1 MITNFFSILH
11 KCFVDLRSVS
21 ILMTVWLIIVILIMI
36 ELGIFSNNDFVA
48 FGPRK
53 ELSFMKVPIDT
64 YYKYNILIVMIIL
77 HTFITDFI
85 ADSLSPHV
93 LNIVQDPKTKFI
105 PHKPILYYCITTIW
119 ALYCSITQLFVV
131 FIAFA
136 QLDLLLVRF
145 MSDVL
150 ANSVTTTL
158 YLKNK
163 EYNPIQFKLVEIR
176 EKARNNHFH
185 QQLSEETEC
194 SKNIELTDLR
204 QGREDD
210 LQENLNVIWNEKEIP
225 LNPLKKSKQSAGDF
239 SLETK
244 AQDLGQNAKDSDKLL
259 PI

>member
-1 MITNFFSILH
+1 
-11 KCFVDLRSVS
+11 
-21 ILMTVWLIIVILIMI
+21 MTVWLIVVILIML

-105 PHKPILYYCITTIW
+105 PHKPILYYSITTIW

-150 ANSVTTTL
+150 ANTVTTTL

-163 EYNPIQFKLVEIR
+163 EYNPVQFKLVEIR
-176 EKARNNHFH
+176 EKARNHHHFH
-185 QQLSEETEC
+185 QQLHEDEDQLSNPNMVELKEIDTGR
-194 SKNIELTDLR
+194 KN
-204 QGREDD
+204 DD

-225 LNPLKKSKQSAGDF
+225 PQNFKKNKNSIANFPSEILKTEDSTQA
-239 SLETK
+239 
-244 AQDLGQNAKDSDKLL
+244 AKDSDKLL

>member
-1 MITNFFSILH
+1 MITNLFSVLH

-21 ILMTVWLIIVILIMI
+21 ILMTVWLIVVIFIMI
-36 ELGIFSNNDFVA
+36 EIGIFSNNDFVA

-64 YYKYNILIVMIIL
+64 YYKYNMLIAMIIL

-93 LNIVQDPKTKFI
+93 LNIIQDPKTKFI
-105 PHKPILYYCITTIW
+105 PHKPVLYYGITTIW
-119 ALYCSITQLFVV
+119 AFYCSITQLFVV

-150 ANSVTTTL
+150 ANTVTTTL

-163 EYNPIQFKLVEIR
+163 EYNPIQFKMVEIR
-176 EKARNNHFH
+176 EKAKHNFFH
-185 QQLSEETEC
+185 NQFNEETRQEQ
-194 SKNIELTDLR
+194 ELEM
-204 QGREDD
+204 REINLQPEQENV
-210 LQENLNVIWNEKEIP
+210 LQESLNVIWNEKKIP
-225 LNPLKKSKQSAGDF
+225 HETTKKSKNTCSDANSVQSNQSA
-239 SLETK
+239 E
-244 AQDLGQNAKDSDKLL
+244 DSDKLL